1 MALRLQILLI
11 GIFSHTVK
19 VLHVQ
24 YLKWGSIGKGISEGG
39 ASSSTYLDLWTVD
52 AGVRT
57 VEEHMTFHCSSEVCQ
72 FNENVLKFEVF
83 ILSLLSKH
91 G

>member
-1 MALRLQILLI
+1 MYHEY
-11 GIFSHTVK
+11 FHTQ

-24 YLKWGSIGKGISEGG
+24 YFKGDSIGKGISEGG

-57 VEEHMTFHCSSEVCQ
+57 VE
-72 FNENVLKFEVF
+72 VLKYETQINIF
-83 ILSLLSKH
+83 L
-91 G
+91 

>member
-1 MALRLQILLI
+1 M
-11 GIFSHTVK
+11 
-19 VLHVQ
+19 LHVQ

-57 VEEHMTFHCSSEVCQ
+57 VEEHMTFHCSSKVCQ
-72 FNENVLKFEVF
+72 FNENVLKYEVF
-83 ILSLLSKH
+83 ILSLLSMDEIQTWK
-91 G
+91 GVFAF

>member
-1 MALRLQILLI
+1 M
-11 GIFSHTVK
+11 
-19 VLHVQ
+19 LHVQ
-24 YLKWGSIGKGISEGG
+24 YLKRDSIGKGISEGG

-72 FNENVLKFEVF
+72 FDENVLKILQLISLRCDFF
-83 ILSLLSKH
+83 IVETQY
-91 G
+91 